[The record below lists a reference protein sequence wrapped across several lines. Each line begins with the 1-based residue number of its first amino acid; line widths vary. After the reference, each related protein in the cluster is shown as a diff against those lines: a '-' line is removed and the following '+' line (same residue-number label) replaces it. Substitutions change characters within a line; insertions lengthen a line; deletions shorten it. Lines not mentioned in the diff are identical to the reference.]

1 MFVCMCA
8 GACLCVAELSRRGL
22 LLPGRLAEVV
32 PLVALAIRF
41 DKQRGQHSVGA
52 QVTCHHTT

>member
-1 MFVCMCA
+1 
-8 GACLCVAELSRRGL
+8 VAELSRRGL